1 MTSGVGKA
9 LHDKSKPEDSQMKR
23 DILQIIS
30 RNSFTSFSIGGHRD
44 DFGTECVMIF
54 LQPVVP
60 IHRVH
65 QGKCVLK
72 QHKQSAHSVH
82 FEHELPLSVCRGTR
96 ESINLRHYPGYKS
109 K

>member
-1 MTSGVGKA
+1 
-9 LHDKSKPEDSQMKR
+9 
-23 DILQIIS
+23 
-30 RNSFTSFSIGGHRD
+30 
-44 DFGTECVMIF
+44 MIF

-109 K
+109 KRMLREIKAGNRQRSKTTGAILSRLDL